1 MINRVVLVGRL
12 TKDPE
17 LRKTSSNAS
26 VTNFTLAVD
35 DRPSKDREKTTSY
48 FNIITWNMTADYV
61 SQYIKKGHLVGID
74 GKLQQ
79 RTYENKEGQKVNVV
93 EVIAE
98 NVQSYQPRENSEPV
112 AATTQP
118 TTNNAAPVVVEQPA
132 PQAFVA
138 VTDDDLPF

>member
-1 MINRVVLVGRL
+1 
-12 TKDPE
+12 
-17 LRKTSSNAS
+17 
-26 VTNFTLAVD
+26 
-35 DRPSKDREKTTSY
+35 
-48 FNIITWNMTADYV
+48 MTADYV

-112 AATTQP
+112 AATTKP